1 MRNVKVVYKN
11 FVMRKKRIFFFLCHV
26 KMNFFLPRGY
36 IFDVRDNKNTSLWHK
51 ILNAQNKNLDLHEKQ
66 CSTKKGISCRQKQ
79 DDDPQKN
86 ILCSKKLIFFGI
98 ARHSFIVKKV
108 VCSKFY
114 VTFYQGIG

>member
-1 MRNVKVVYKN
+1 MYVRIKIRHHDIKFSMPKTKIWTCAKNNV
-11 FVMRKKRIFFFLCHV
+11 
-26 KMNFFLPRGY
+26 
-36 IFDVRDNKNTSLWHK
+36 
-51 ILNAQNKNLDLHEKQ
+51 AQKEVFH
-66 CSTKKGISCRQKQ
+66 CRQKQ

-114 VTFYQGIG
+114 LIFYQGIG